1 MVQISNRKINVAVKI
16 KLIRH
21 KFRVGKQSGIIMVCS
36 PLILII
42 ILFLYWISLNMI
54 YTDRK

>member
-21 KFRVGKQSGIIMVCS
+21 KFRVGNQSDIIMVCS